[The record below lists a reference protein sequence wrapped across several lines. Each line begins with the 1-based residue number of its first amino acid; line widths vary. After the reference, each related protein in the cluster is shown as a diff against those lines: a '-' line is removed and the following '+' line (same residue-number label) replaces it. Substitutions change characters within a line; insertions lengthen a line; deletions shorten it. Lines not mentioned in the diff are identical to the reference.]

1 MPKKRKTIGLALGG
15 GAARGLVH
23 IGVLKVLHKHK
34 IYPDYIAGTSMGAI
48 IGAAYAANRSPDE
61 LHEIASTVDWK
72 KMVDF
77 TVPKSGIIKGD
88 AIEKGFQKLVKLKSF
103 KELVIPLHVVAYNVT
118 KKQKVIF
125 SKGDVAKALRASSS
139 IPGIFSPALING
151 NEYIDGVVVDPTPFD
166 VVREMG
172 ADIIIA
178 VDLYNKDKR
187 GKAVAPKKG
196 SLMQELREK
205 FLIVELLN
213 LKNLLFPE
221 RWPKLLRRFLQ
232 WIFDKVL
239 YPAKVLRI
247 LAKKELPPIT
257 RVMYDSFNIVVNS
270 YAKERMKNGDIDI
283 KLRPE
288 FRNLRW
294 ADFDKVDQFVR
305 LGEKTMEVQ
314 MRKLKRKLR

>member
-118 KKQKVIF
+118 KKQKVILYLPRAGRQF
-125 SKGDVAKALRASSS
+125 CKKVRILRA
-139 IPGIFSPALING
+139 NC
-151 NEYIDGVVVDPTPFD
+151 
-166 VVREMG
+166 
-172 ADIIIA
+172 
-178 VDLYNKDKR
+178 
-187 GKAVAPKKG
+187 
-196 SLMQELREK
+196 
-205 FLIVELLN
+205 LLC
-213 LKNLLFPE
+213 
-221 RWPKLLRRFLQ
+221 
-232 WIFDKVL
+232 
-239 YPAKVLRI
+239 
-247 LAKKELPPIT
+247 
-257 RVMYDSFNIVVNS
+257 
-270 YAKERMKNGDIDI
+270 
-283 KLRPE
+283 
-288 FRNLRW
+288 
-294 ADFDKVDQFVR
+294 
-305 LGEKTMEVQ
+305 
-314 MRKLKRKLR
+314 